1 MNGPLRLFSL
11 VVALAIAGC
20 NAAGSSNVPT
30 SGGTAQ
36 TGSSRAAHFVPEW
49 QSKHEAKRV
58 CKELAGGVQCHVL
71 VVTKGIRPDCS
82 PSSGNC
88 GWRPVDLETRYNLTG
103 SLGKGSGTIVALIE
117 LGDLANAQSDLATY
131 RTTFGLGTA
140 SFQKYNEE
148 GQQSNYPESCEDFGW
163 CVETDLDIQMVSAS
177 CPLCTIYLIEGGNC
191 GGVVCGLEKAEA
203 TAVKLGAKI
212 LSNSWG
218 CSSFNYGENC
228 GDSNFPSYFSTPHV
242 AYIASSGDSGYPEI
256 EWPAALA
263 NVFAIGGTQL
273 EQSGSNYTETV
284 WDGAGAGCA
293 TTTPKPK
300 WQHDP
305 DCAGKT
311 ISDVSAEAGCS
322 PGVAEYIG
330 LYGGWIGVCGTSVA
344 APLTAGIVGLRGNE
358 AKFTNGGERFWNLS
372 GRQRKHDLHQITSGS
387 DGSCSNYLC
396 QAGLSKQNG
405 GYKKYSGPAGWG
417 SPNGITAY

>member
-1 MNGPLRLFSL
+1 MNGSLRLSAL
-11 VVALAIAGC
+11 AVALAFAGC

-30 SGGTAQ
+30 SSSASQ
-36 TGSSRAAHFVPEW
+36 SGSSASGHFVPEW
-49 QSKHEAKRV
+49 QAKHEARRA

-71 VVTKGIRPDCS
+71 VVTKGVKRDCS

-88 GWRPVDLETRYNLTG
+88 GWRPIDLETRYNLSG

-117 LGDLANAQSDLATY
+117 LGDLPNAVSDLATY
-131 RTTFGLGTA
+131 RSTFGLGTA
-140 SFQKYNEE
+140 SIEKFNEE
-148 GQQSNYPESCEDFGW
+148 GQQSNYPESCQDFGW
-163 CVETDLDIQMVSAS
+163 CVETDLDIQMVSVS

-191 GGVVCGLEKAEA
+191 GGTVCGLENAEA

-228 GDSNFPSYFSTPHV
+228 GDPNFPSYFSSPGID
-242 AYIASSGDSGYPEI
+242 YLASSGDSGYPEI

-263 NVFAIGGTQL
+263 NVLAVGGTQL
-273 EQSGSNYTETV
+273 AQSGSTYSESA

-305 DCAGKT
+305 LCNGKT
-311 ISDVSAEAGCS
+311 IADISAEAGCT

-330 LYGGWIGVCGTSVA
+330 LYGGWIDVCGTSVA
-344 APLTAGIVGLRGNE
+344 APLTAGIAALAGHTDKL
-358 AKFTNGGERFWNLS
+358 THGGRTFWDLS
-372 GRQRKHDLHQITSGS
+372 KRKRQKDLYAITSGS
-387 DGSCSNYLC
+387 DGNCGDYLC
-396 QAGLSKQNG
+396 EAGLSKNDG

-417 SPNGITAY
+417 SPNGISAY